1 MRFGILGGTFDPIH
15 FGHLRTAEEVGEI
28 FGLKKVYLIPSKNPP
43 HKKRKK
49 ISPFS
54 ERFYMS
60 KLAIEDSEILDVL
73 DVEGKRQGYSYTID
87 TLKSITTNSYFG
99 QKQDIFFILGLDAF
113 MEIDTWKDY
122 KELFHYTN
130 FVIVKRPGY
139 NNAKMTDILE
149 RIGMRY
155 TREKGE
161 ESFLLHTGK
170 RIFFISVTFM
180 DISSSRIRELVRNG
194 RSVSFLLPKKVK
206 EYILRKGLYRDGCY

>member
-1 MRFGILGGTFDPIH
+1 
-15 FGHLRTAEEVGEI
+15 
-28 FGLKKVYLIPSKNPP
+28 
-43 HKKRKK
+43 
-49 ISPFS
+49 
-54 ERFYMS
+54 MS
-60 KLAIEDSEILDVL
+60 RLAIEDSEILDVL
-73 DVEGKRQGYSYTID
+73 DMEGKREGYSYTID
-87 TLKSITTNSYFG
+87 TIKSITTSSYFG

-122 KELFHYTN
+122 RKLFHYTN

-149 RIGMRY
+149 RLGMRY
-155 TREKGE
+155 TREDGE

-180 DISSSRIRELVRNG
+180 DISSSRIRKLVRNG
-194 RSVSFLLPKKVK
+194 RSISFLLPKKVK